1 MTIPSNELIVG
12 YDYDAWYGYGDKV
25 PIVTDVSIRTNK
37 HILVAGSSGGGK
49 SYYTNQIMAKICVL
63 GGQEQRI
70 LFADFKRE
78 DSFAYL
84 RNCKN
89 YFSYDKTTDALDIM
103 YEILHKRQSGED
115 ETRTPVYLFWDEYL
129 SNILSIKSQDKKKAE
144 SVMMQVAEILSIGR
158 SLNCNICITTQTA
171 YASVFPEG
179 SRSNFGIIAV
189 CGAPMRSI
197 YEMLIPKEYIE
208 KIGERQFKTGEGIV
222 LLQGSN
228 MHCIKVPMVRD
239 EKKMQQICIDALSR

>member
-78 DSFAYL
+78 EKAMKML
-84 RNCKN
+84 RRQIRVDRNK
-89 YFSYDKTTDALDIM
+89 Y
-103 YEILHKRQSGED
+103 KRL
-115 ETRTPVYLFWDEYL
+115 Y
-129 SNILSIKSQDKKKAE
+129 NA
-144 SVMMQVAEILSIGR
+144 M
-158 SLNCNICITTQTA
+158 
-171 YASVFPEG
+171 
-179 SRSNFGIIAV
+179 
-189 CGAPMRSI
+189 
-197 YEMLIPKEYIE
+197 E
-208 KIGERQFKTGEGIV
+208 KIKDINPKRASQ
-222 LLQGSN
+222 L
-228 MHCIKVPMVRD
+228 
-239 EKKMQQICIDALSR
+239 KKR